1 MSFTRSLTTTSTR
14 SLTTSTGR
22 RTACW
27 ATPREDGGRQKAR
40 IVIRY
45 CTGCNWML
53 RSTYLASELLTT
65 FKNELVSSR
74 SEIALQPLSEP
85 AGVFQVLL
93 NEEKIWDRTDVDEN
107 GVRVGFPDV
116 KILKQLVRDRLVPD
130 KSLGHSDNQ

>member
-1 MSFTRSLTTTSTR
+1 
-14 SLTTSTGR
+14 
-22 RTACW
+22 
-27 ATPREDGGRQKAR
+27 
-40 IVIRY
+40 
-45 CTGCNWML
+45 ML

-65 FKNELVSSR
+65 FKNELASSR